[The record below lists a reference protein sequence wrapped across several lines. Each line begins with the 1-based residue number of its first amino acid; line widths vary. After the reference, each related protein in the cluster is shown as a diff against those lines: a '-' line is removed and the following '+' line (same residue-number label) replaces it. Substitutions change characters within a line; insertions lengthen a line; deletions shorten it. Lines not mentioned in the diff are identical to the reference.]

1 MDGDAVLEQV
11 SVVVE
16 VAYDAVAVLLAVV
29 YKGEDEALLVN
40 QPRMLDPNKFQM
52 YGSTICSMVVLVELV
67 SEDTVVVLL
76 VEVAVWEEQGSC

>member
-1 MDGDAVLEQV
+1 MVDEEHEVGQKPVDGDAALEQV

-40 QPRMLDPNKFQM
+40 QPRML
-52 YGSTICSMVVLVELV
+52 E
-67 SEDTVVVLL
+67 
-76 VEVAVWEEQGSC
+76 